1 MPFKSEKQRRFLWKK
16 HPTIARDWTKKHGS
30 KVVKKEGGKI
40 MKRTGYKHGKYVKVP
55 TPHADIAKYVTKQ
68 GVVEG
73 PEGEDTYWRRK
84 DSTMKTKKKS
94 AGPAA
99 GRAGRSGKRPAGGW
113 TS

>member
-1 MPFKSEKQRRFLWKK
+1 
-16 HPTIARDWTKKHGS
+16 
-30 KVVKKEGGKI
+30 

-73 PEGEDTYWRRK
+73 PEGEDTYWRSE
-84 DSTMKTKKKS
+84 DSTMKTKKK
-94 AGPAA
+94 
-99 GRAGRSGKRPAGGW
+99 GRGATGRSGQRPAGGW